1 MEFSRENKGVLKVTR
16 KSKADLGEKKKKMT
30 VFIFFLKTKYVLEQ
44 HQSSSLPLIF

>member
-16 KSKADLGEKKKKMT
+16 KSKADLGEKKNAS
-30 VFIFFLKTKYVLEQ
+30 FYFFLKTKYVLEQ